1 MKLIYTGDF
10 ERLKEFGMFHNPSSE
25 VWLDDKDYQL
35 LRIYEDDGTIELETT
50 QTSFGNYKLSEK
62 LNSKALSIF
71 YDLIQAGLVRKEEN
85 ENNK

>member
-35 LRIYEDDGTIELETT
+35 LRIYENDRTIELETI
-50 QTSFGNYKLSEK
+50 QTSFGNYELSEK
-62 LNSKALSIF
+62 LNSKALSIL
-71 YDLIQAGLVRKEEN
+71 YDLIQAGLVKKEE
-85 ENNK
+85 ELDE